1 MKYIKNLIERKNKAI
16 EAQATRNQAEY
27 IDLQK
32 AQLNEEA
39 ETLVRGSKKKLD
51 EHLLDTMIPYADLM
65 TLLVV
70 FFVFFFIVSSQHRLM
85 QQEKAKVQ
93 EEYIDLNEKTITIP
107 SEILFNSGEAEL
119 KEGAVEALDLIAISI
134 KDSFKLDL
142 GWYIRIEGH
151 TDNIPINNSKFPSN
165 WELSTAR
172 AISVVRVFMENK
184 HFLPSQLQAMGFGE
198 YKPIVENDTPENRR
212 KNRRVE
218 LKINKKYERIR
229 R

>member
-16 EAQATRNQAEY
+16 KAEAAKNQAEY
-27 IDLQK
+27 FDLEK
-32 AQLNEEA
+32 AQINEET

-85 QQEKAKVQ
+85 QQEKAKAQ
-93 EEYIDLNEKTITIP
+93 EEYVDLNEKTITIP
-107 SEILFNSGEAEL
+107 SEILFNSGEADL
-119 KEGAVEALDLIAISI
+119 KEGAMEALDLIALSI
-134 KDSFKLDL
+134 KDSFQLDL

-172 AISVVRVFMENK
+172 AISVVRVFIEND

-198 YKPIVENDTPENRR
+198 YKPVVENDTAENRR

-218 LKINKKYERIR
+218 LKINKKYEKIR

>member
-16 EAQATRNQAEY
+16 KADAARNQAEY

-32 AQLNEEA
+32 AQINEEA
-39 ETLVRGSKKKLD
+39 NTLVRGSKKKLD
-51 EHLLDTMIPYADLM
+51 ENLLDTMIPYADLM
-65 TLLVV
+65 SLLVV

-85 QQEKAKVQ
+85 QQEKAKPQ
-93 EEYIDLNEKTITIP
+93 EEYVDLNEKTITIP
-107 SEILFNSGEAEL
+107 SEILFKSGEADL
-119 KEGAVEALDLIAISI
+119 KEGAVEALDLIALSI
-134 KDSFKLDL
+134 KDSFQLDL
-142 GWYIRIEGH
+142 GWDIRIEGH
-151 TDNIPINNSKFPSN
+151 TDNVPINNSKFPSN

-172 AISVVRVFMENK
+172 AISVVRVFLEND

-198 YKPIVENDTPENRR
+198 YKPVVENDTAENRR

-218 LKINKKYERIR
+218 LKINKKYENTR

>member
-16 EAQATRNQAEY
+16 KADAARNQAEF

-32 AQLNEEA
+32 AQINEEA

-51 EHLLDTMIPYADLM
+51 ENLLDTMIPYADLM

-85 QQEKAKVQ
+85 QEEKAKAQ
-93 EEYIDLNEKTITIP
+93 EEYIDLNEITITIP
-107 SEILFNSGEAEL
+107 SEILFKSGEADL
-119 KEGAVEALDLIAISI
+119 KEGAIEALDLIALSI
-134 KDSFKLDL
+134 KDSFQLDL
-142 GWYIRIEGH
+142 GWDIRIEGH

-172 AISVVRVFMENK
+172 AISVVRVFLEND

-198 YKPIVENDTPENRR
+198 YKPIVENDTAENRR

-218 LKINKKYERIR
+218 LKINRKYERTR